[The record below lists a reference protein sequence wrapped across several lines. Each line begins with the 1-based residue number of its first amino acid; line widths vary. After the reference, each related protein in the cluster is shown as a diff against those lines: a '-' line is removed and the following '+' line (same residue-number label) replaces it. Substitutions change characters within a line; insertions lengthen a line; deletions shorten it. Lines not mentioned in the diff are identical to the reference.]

1 MKRFCILFLISIL
14 VSCSNNLIQE
24 IKEKDLGEMTQAEKA
39 FLGYD
44 EDKVY
49 DSSINI
55 KVKAFNDDELNS
67 FASSLKKLN
76 VKEIARDSGF
86 REGEMFLTVKAYNNY
101 PETLKK
107 IRQMNDVFYAEPN
120 YKMQIIDSFDDSH
133 SNILKPLGLLEG
145 NLESDPIG
153 EKKEYALAIT
163 KALEAYKEF
172 GYGSHQV
179 WVGIIDSGTNANH
192 EDLIYKDGKK
202 VVQILKTA
210 FGKDDEVPSGNSDIG
225 EKGGHGTHCTGSICA
240 VGNNGKGIAG
250 VAWKNVK
257 LASYKAIQNGSGS
270 DQTIFG
276 SLKKLVDAVRKEV
289 SQEEQATVPVN
300 LSLGGTLAG
309 NYALEYLNYA
319 LSKGFLPVTA
329 NGNEGQFLPSYPAA
343 FPGVLTVGASGGED
357 VKVDFS
363 TSGTWLNVVAP
374 GLNIISLAHAQ
385 NDGYLYLSGTSMAT
399 PFVTGIIAYLLS
411 FNPKLTPNQIIA
423 ILEKTADKIDANN
436 QDPLGRYDE
445 NGFSAWYG
453 YGRVNVYEAAKM
465 VTENKV
471 PPKGEEYVETVLQ
484 IIATYTTPIHIYDK
498 YTGVLV
504 TMVLTYG
511 TPGRVEVRGLRAGT
525 YKVVYDGRTKEITI
539 GKDENVFIR
548 F

>member
-133 SNILKPLGLLEG
+133 SNISKPLGLLEG

-329 NGNEGQFLPSYPAA
+329 NGKEGQLLPA
-343 FPGVLTVGASGGED
+343 
-357 VKVDFS
+357 
-363 TSGTWLNVVAP
+363 
-374 GLNIISLAHAQ
+374 
-385 NDGYLYLSGTSMAT
+385 
-399 PFVTGIIAYLLS
+399 
-411 FNPKLTPNQIIA
+411 
-423 ILEKTADKIDANN
+423 
-436 QDPLGRYDE
+436 
-445 NGFSAWYG
+445 
-453 YGRVNVYEAAKM
+453 
-465 VTENKV
+465 
-471 PPKGEEYVETVLQ
+471 
-484 IIATYTTPIHIYDK
+484 
-498 YTGVLV
+498 
-504 TMVLTYG
+504 
-511 TPGRVEVRGLRAGT
+511 
-525 YKVVYDGRTKEITI
+525 
-539 GKDENVFIR
+539 
-548 F
+548 